1 MIQTAKTT
9 SCCFFSFFLKGD
21 NSGVDAPEGLR
32 GSVAGGFLMGTG
44 GCTRWN
50 ITGSA
55 MLQAGLST
63 LRQRMA
69 EVVQGI
75 AQCKE
80 PDGYIMAFPRNESH
94 YHENPDYVTSWVTH
108 VRAVLV

>member
-1 MIQTAKTT
+1 M
-9 SCCFFSFFLKGD
+9 
-21 NSGVDAPEGLR
+21 DAPEGLR

-80 PDGYIMAFPRNESH
+80 PDGYIIAFPRNESH

-108 VRAVLV
+108 VRAVLA